1 MTQIN
6 LHNIFCHIIDDKEFL
21 ITKIESKKEPET
33 KKKKKPECNIM
44 ANMVTEYTPLAPYDV
59 QTYSLFPSRAKFFL
73 SPDYVR
79 YGIKNVMD
87 RNLNIINIS
96 FLSSLNIILRPD
108 LQKANIEEQNR
119 NFVLLEEFISHKIRR
134 NYQIDKIK
142 NTRKVQGVNKDLAKN
157 LVEGK
162 ISHDLIQSIVNIFEI
177 NLLVFDLTK
186 METYFYWCK
195 GYKYP
200 YLNLFKNI
208 YCMAHVQGNYEPI
221 MPRKISKNKLQKMY
235 VKILTNL
242 AEIKCNSEVKLHL
255 PSLIVIEKWDIS
267 MENFVTIVDKFF
279 PPET

>member
-6 LHNIFCHIIDDKEFL
+6 LHTIFCHIVDDKEFL

-33 KKKKKPECNIM
+33 KKKRKPEFNIM
-44 ANMVTEYTPLAPYDV
+44 ANMITEYTPLAPYDI
-59 QTYSLFPSRAKFFL
+59 QTYSSFPPRTKFFL

-87 RNLNIINIS
+87 RNLNVINIS

-119 NFVLLEEFISHKIRR
+119 NFILLEEFISHKIRR
-134 NYQIDKIK
+134 NYQIDKLK
-142 NTRKVQGVNKDLAKN
+142 NTRKIQCINKDLAKN

-162 ISHDLIQSIVNIFEI
+162 ISHDLIQSVVNIFEI

-186 METYFYWCK
+186 MEIFFYWCK

-221 MPRKISKNKLQKMY
+221 MPRKMSKNKLHKMY

-242 AEIKCNSEVKLHL
+242 SEIKCNNEVKLHL

-267 MENFVTIVDKFF
+267 IENFMIIIDNFF
-279 PPET
+279 PTE